1 MTVSKENA
9 RENTKETAQKA
20 SFDFL
25 SLILILVIV
34 AVAVVSVNCYIR
46 SYEKNYEGEVLA
58 SQLREVNNESDRLMI
73 EYQRRINYLNVERY
87 AKDNLSMKKIN
98 RYQIEYIDR
107 DVTNTVEVVP
117 GGDDREGTF
126 AEDLAKAF
134 SVILEYF
141 R

>member
-1 MTVSKENA
+1 MTRLKENA
-9 RENTKETAQKA
+9 KENTKATAQKA

-25 SLILILVIV
+25 SLFLILVIV
-34 AVAVVSVNCYIR
+34 AVAIISVNCYIR

-73 EYQRRINYLNVERY
+73 EYQRRINYLNVEQY
-87 AKDNLSMKKIN
+87 AKDILSMKKIS
-98 RYQIEYIDR
+98 RYQIEYVDR
-107 DVTNTVEVVP
+107 DVSNTVEVVS
-117 GGDDREGTF
+117 GGEDHEGSFT
-126 AEDLAKAF
+126 EDLAKAF